1 MYFRKYEFNSIE
13 EFNTL
18 ILTVP
23 ETSRQSVA
31 YLGELRPNKIS
42 IDILWDNEIPVDWV
56 EFEIWDVEGNGY
68 HTFSGW
74 EFKKQ

>member
-18 ILTVP
+18 MLTVP
-23 ETSRQSVA
+23 ETSIQTIV
-31 YLGELRPNKIS
+31 YLGVLSPNKFS
-42 IDILWDNEIPVDWV
+42 VDILWENEIPVDWT
-56 EFEIWDVEGNGY
+56 EFEIWDVEGNGH
-68 HTFSGW
+68 HTFLGW

>member
-18 ILTVP
+18 MLTVP
-23 ETSRQSVA
+23 ETSSQGVV
-31 YLGELRPNKIS
+31 YLGELTPNKIS
-42 IDILWDNEIPVDWV
+42 IDILWDNEIPVDWT
-56 EFEIWDVEGNGY
+56 EFEIWNVEGNGY